1 MLLFQVQSI
10 SVGERGGGGGG
21 RALNKKRGLR
31 QITRY
36 YQSYGPLG
44 LSANK
49 LVIWTTYWVKQKPTV
64 SASNYSVTTEG
75 VRLSNA
81 SKFLAWSPDIPE
93 KSKCRNTSST
103 SSRCDRVAWGLWFG
117 LGNVRELLFYR
128 KECGI
133 WECKRSPTCLQM
145 DFQLLSGLFA
155 KFGVNSEGTEIGR
168 FWAKRL
174 ENKREHC
181 PP

>member
-1 MLLFQVQSI
+1 MLLFQIQSI
-10 SVGERGGGGGG
+10 SVGEGWGGGGGG
-21 RALNKKRGLR
+21 GGEGVRRALNKKRGLR

-93 KSKCRNTSST
+93 KSKWRNTSSP
-103 SSRCDRVAWGLWFG
+103 SSRRDRV
-117 LGNVRELLFYR
+117 LLFHR

-155 KFGVNSEGTEIGR
+155 KIWGEFRRDR

-174 ENKREHC
+174 ENKRERC